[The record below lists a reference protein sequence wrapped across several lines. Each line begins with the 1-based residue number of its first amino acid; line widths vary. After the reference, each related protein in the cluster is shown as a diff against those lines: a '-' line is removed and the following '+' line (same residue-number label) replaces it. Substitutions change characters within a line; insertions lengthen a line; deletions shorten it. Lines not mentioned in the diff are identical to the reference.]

1 MTVMSR
7 YQIVSK
13 NKL

>member
-1 MTVMSR
+1 LEFAL

-13 NKL
+13 L